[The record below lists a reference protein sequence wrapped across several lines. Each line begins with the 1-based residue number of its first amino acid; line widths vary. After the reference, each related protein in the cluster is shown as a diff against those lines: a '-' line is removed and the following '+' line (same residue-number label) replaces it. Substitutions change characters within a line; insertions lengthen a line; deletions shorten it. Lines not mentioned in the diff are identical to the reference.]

1 MTEDSTPPPTPPRSD
16 GREAL
21 RVFAPHLALAGLV
34 ALLGV
39 GAVLYVM
46 ARPGKEGAGAACPGS
61 AALAAKLAPLSR
73 GEVAALNPSRTPRP
87 MPDLAFEGPDG
98 GPAKLSDF
106 RGRIVLLNLWAT
118 WCAPCRK
125 EMPALDRLQAEL
137 GGKDF
142 EVVALSVDTRNL
154 ERRRTF
160 LDEVGVR
167 SLAFYA
173 DPKADSLQA
182 LKGAAK
188 VVGLPTTILID
199 RRGCDLGVMA
209 GPAEWHSPDAQAL
222 VKAAIGG

>member
-1 MTEDSTPPPTPPRSD
+1 
-16 GREAL
+16 
-21 RVFAPHLALAGLV
+21 
-34 ALLGV
+34 
-39 GAVLYVM
+39 
-46 ARPGKEGAGAACPGS
+46 
-61 AALAAKLAPLSR
+61 
-73 GEVAALNPSRTPRP
+73 

-98 GPAKLSDF
+98 KPMKLSDL
-106 RGRIVLLNLWAT
+106 RGKVVLLNLWAT

-125 EMPALDRLQAEL
+125 EMPALDRLQAAL

-154 ERRRTF
+154 DRRKPF
-160 LDEVGVR
+160 LDSVGVK

-173 DPKADSLQA
+173 DPKADSLQI

-188 VVGLPTTILID
+188 VVGLPTTLLVD

-209 GPAEWHSPDAQAL
+209 GPAEWDSPDAQAL

>member
-1 MTEDSTPPPTPPRSD
+1 MTEEQTPPPAPPRAD

-21 RVFAPHLALAGLV
+21 RVFAPHLALAGLIV
-34 ALLGV
+34 VLGV

-46 ARPGKEGAGAACPGS
+46 GGPRKEPAAAACAGS
-61 AALAAKLAPLSR
+61 AALAAKTAPFSR
-73 GEVAALNPSRTPRP
+73 GEVAALAPSKTPKP

-98 GPAKLSDF
+98 RPMKLSDL

-125 EMPALDRLQAEL
+125 EMPALDRLQAAL

-142 EVVALSVDTRNL
+142 EVVALSLDTRNL
-154 ERRRTF
+154 DRRKPF
-160 LDEVGVR
+160 LDSVGVK

-173 DPKADSLQA
+173 DPKADSLQI

-209 GPAEWHSPDAQAL
+209 GPAEWDSPDAQAL
-222 VKAAIGG
+222 VKAAIDG